1 MSRPIALVTGPTSGI
16 GLSFARR
23 LAALGHDLVLVA
35 RDRERLERLGSELGS
50 LHGTTVEVIVADL
63 GDRRQLAAVEGR
75 LADPGR
81 PVDLLVNNAGYGL
94 QGSFL
99 DHSVEDEQ
107 RLLDVLVTAVL
118 RLMHAALGP
127 MVQRG
132 SGTIVNVSSVVGYL
146 PRGSYSAAKGYVTS
160 LSEWADLTYRHRGVH
175 VMALLPGVHPN
186 RVPRPDGRPAGL
198 RSPLAVAGRGPGRRR
213 RADRPRQRPPVVRPQ
228 QALPGAGSSR
238 RAHPDRG
245 AGAGAGTPPEVTPDA
260 AQSKRWCP
268 QEGHD
273 PGPVRAYSTI
283 ARWVCSPE
291 DA

>member
-1 MSRPIALVTGPTSGI
+1 MLVPMSRPIALVTGPTSGI

-23 LAALGHDLVLVA
+23 LAASGHDLVLVA

-175 VMALLPGVHPN
+175 VMALLPGFTRTEFHDRMGVRPGFGPRWLGLDAD
-186 RVPRPDGRPAGL
+186 RVVADALTDLANGRRLSVPSRRYRVLA
-198 RSPLAVAGRGPGRRR
+198 AVAEHTPTAVQARVQGPRRR
-213 RADRPRQRPPVVRPQ
+213 
-228 QALPGAGSSR
+228 
-238 RAHPDRG
+238 
-245 AGAGAGTPPEVTPDA
+245 
-260 AQSKRWCP
+260 
-268 QEGHD
+268 
-273 PGPVRAYSTI
+273 
-283 ARWVCSPE
+283 
-291 DA
+291 

>member
-1 MSRPIALVTGPTSGI
+1 MLVPMSRPIALVTGPTSGI

-175 VMALLPGVHPN
+175 VMALLPGFTRTEFHDRMGVRPGFGPRWLWLDAD
-186 RVPRPDGRPAGL
+186 RVVADALTDLANGRRLSVPSRRYRVLA
-198 RSPLAVAGRGPGRRR
+198 AVAEHTPTAVQARVQGPRRR
-213 RADRPRQRPPVVRPQ
+213 
-228 QALPGAGSSR
+228 
-238 RAHPDRG
+238 
-245 AGAGAGTPPEVTPDA
+245 
-260 AQSKRWCP
+260 
-268 QEGHD
+268 
-273 PGPVRAYSTI
+273 
-283 ARWVCSPE
+283 
-291 DA
+291 